1 MAIIDMNSVGKF
13 FLLAVLVTS
22 CAGTS
27 PYIDDEFRMPDIQ
40 WRPVPLWFWNNAT
53 VTGEQALDQLTRMVD
68 TDYYGGCAI
77 LPFGEDFQPEYLSD
91 EYFNL
96 YGAVVDLA
104 REKGAQMSIYD
115 EYGFPSGSMGAINGD
130 GVRRFAD
137 NHPGHTIKRL
147 DKFEYETMPSS
158 SFSVQLGSDGTRMAT
173 VAMDKST
180 GEVIS
185 LSDCISDRGL
195 VKWDTPA
202 EGEWTVM
209 DFLCVDSGDP
219 NVDYLSPESVKLF
232 VDGTHEQYYRRFGKD
247 FGTVITSTF
256 FDEPT
261 LYRADGR
268 IWTDS
273 FNDTFQR
280 RYGFSPETFYP
291 ALWYSIGDKTASV
304 RNMMFGTRA
313 QMYAEGFMKTIS
325 DWASEHGILSTGH
338 QDQEEILNTVSVSG
352 DLLLDGKYMTMP
364 GIDKIGGDR
373 PAEHFYK
380 VVSSSACNWDH
391 DRVMS
396 ETFGAMGNISFDT
409 MYRIAVE
416 QYTKGINN
424 LIPHAFWY
432 NDDNVTFLPELST
445 RNPIYRDSLPEF
457 NQFLSRLNYILAR
470 PGRHIADIA
479 LLYPIQ
485 TLQAGHHLDGEMHW
499 YLGGVTIPG
508 TDYSTVSR
516 ILTDELGTDFTYLHP
531 EVIDGKCIVQDGK
544 LVLTNKINTESYSV
558 IVLPGVSVISTGN
571 MARIHEAWEQGVR
584 VIFTTTTPHKCAD
597 LDGSDGA
604 ICATVERMLH
614 SEGNPALFVAEPSA
628 EAIREALQGV
638 RPDVSFN
645 FGGELNYIHKVIG
658 GKDVFLFGNIDSD
671 TKKSV
676 ITFARKPG
684 KCFWM
689 DPHTGDI
696 SPAVISRGGD
706 GTFRTELTLAPSH
719 GMFLISR

>member
-1 MAIIDMNSVGKF
+1 MKAVWKF
-13 FLLAVLVTS
+13 CLLTALATS
-22 CAGTS
+22 CVAVS
-27 PYIDDEFRMPDIQ
+27 PYSDEEFRMPDIQ
-40 WRPVPLWFWNNAT
+40 WRPTPLWFWNNAT
-53 VTGEQALDQLTRMVD
+53 VTWEQALGQLERMVG
-68 TDYYGGCAI
+68 TDFYGGCAI

-96 YGAVVDLA
+96 YGAVIDLA
-104 REKGAQMSIYD
+104 REKGAQMSVYD
-115 EYGFPSGSMGAINGD
+115 EYGFPSGSMGAINGN

-137 NHPGHTIKRL
+137 SHPGHTIKRL
-147 DKFEYETMPSS
+147 DKFEYETKPSS
-158 SFSVQLGSDGTRMAT
+158 AFSVQLSSDGTRMAT

-185 LSDCISDRGL
+185 LSDCISDSGRL
-195 VKWDTPA
+195 NWNTPPA
-202 EGEWTVM
+202 GEWTVM

-219 NVDYLSPESVKLF
+219 NVDYLSPGSVRLF
-232 VDGTHEQYYRRFGKD
+232 VDDTHEQYYRRFGKD
-247 FGTVITSTF
+247 FGTVITSSF

-268 IWTDS
+268 IWTES
-273 FNDTFQR
+273 FNDRFQQ

-291 ALWYSIGDKTASV
+291 ALWYSIGDRTAAA

-325 DWASEHGILSTGH
+325 DWASEHKIVSTGH

-352 DLLLDGKYMTMP
+352 DLMLDGKYMTMP

-373 PAEHFYK
+373 LAEHFYK

-391 DRVMS
+391 DKVMS

-409 MYRIAVE
+409 MCRIAVE
-416 QYTKGINN
+416 QYSKGINN

-445 RNPIYRDSLPEF
+445 RNPLYRDSLPEF

-485 TLQAGHHLDGEMHW
+485 TLQAGHHFDGELNW
-499 YLGGVTIPG
+499 YLGSVTIPG
-508 TDYSTVSR
+508 TDYSTISR
-516 ILTDELGTDFTYLHP
+516 ILTDELGRDFTYLHP
-531 EVIDGKCIVQDGK
+531 EAIDEKCIIQDGK
-544 LVLTNKINTESYSV
+544 LVLTNEINTESFSV
-558 IVLPGVSVISTGN
+558 IILPGVSVISAGN
-571 MARIHEAWEQGVR
+571 MIKIHEAWRQGVR
-584 VIFTTTTPHKCAD
+584 VIFTTTTPNKCAD
-597 LDGSDGA
+597 LNGSDDV
-604 ICATVERMLH
+604 ICATVEQMLN
-614 SEGNPALFVAEPSA
+614 SKNNPALFVAEPSA
-628 EAIREALQGV
+628 EAVREAFQDV
-638 RPDVSFN
+638 CPDVAFN
-645 FGGELNYIHKVIG
+645 PGGELNYIHKIIG
-658 GKDVFLFGNIDSD
+658 GKNVFLFGNIDSAP
-671 TKKSV
+671 KESV
-676 ITFARKPG
+676 ITFAGKPG
-684 KCFWM
+684 RCVWM

-696 SPAVISRGGD
+696 SPAVISRNGD

-719 GMFLISR
+719 GMFLVSR

>member
-1 MAIIDMNSVGKF
+1 MKAIWKS
-13 FLLAVLVTS
+13 LLVAALATS
-22 CAGTS
+22 CVSNS
-27 PYIDDEFRMPDIQ
+27 PFSKDEFRLPDIQ

-53 VTGEQALDQLTRMVD
+53 VTRDQAIDQLTRMVD

-77 LPFGEDFQPEYLSD
+77 LPFGKDFQPEYLSD
-91 EYFNL
+91 EYFDL
-96 YGAVVDLA
+96 YGAIIDLA
-104 REKGAQMSIYD
+104 REKGAQMSMYD
-115 EYGFPSGSMGAINGD
+115 EYGFPSGNMGTINGN

-147 DKFEYETMPSS
+147 DKFEYETEPSS
-158 SFSVQLGSDGTRMAT
+158 TFSMQLGSGGKRMAT

-185 LSDCISDRGL
+185 LAGCISESGML
-195 VKWDTPA
+195 VWDTPS

-232 VDGTHEQYYRRFGKD
+232 VDDTHEQYYKRFSKD

-261 LYRADGR
+261 LYRGDGR

-273 FNDTFQR
+273 FNDVFEQK
-280 RYGFSPETFYP
+280 YGMSPETFYP
-291 ALWYSIGDKTASV
+291 ALWYPVGDKTAAV

-313 QMYAEGFMKTIS
+313 QMYAEGFMKTIA
-325 DWASEHGILSTGH
+325 DWATEHGILSTGH

-352 DLLLDGKYMTMP
+352 DLLLDGKYMSMP

-391 DRVMS
+391 AKVMS
-396 ETFGAMGNISFDT
+396 ETFGAMGNIPFDT
-409 MYRIAVE
+409 MYSVAVE

-432 NDDNVTFLPELST
+432 NDDKVTFLPELST
-445 RNPIYRDSLPEF
+445 RNPIYRDSLPDF
-457 NQFLSRLNYILAR
+457 NRFLSRLNYILAR
-470 PGRHIADIA
+470 PGRHVADVA

-485 TLQAGHHLDGEMHW
+485 TLQAGHHLDGELHR

-516 ILTDELGTDFTYLHP
+516 ILTDELGTDFTYIHP
-531 EVIDGKCIVQDGK
+531 QVLDEKCSMQGGR
-544 LVLTNKINTESYSV
+544 LVMANEINTESYSA
-558 IVLPGVSVISTGN
+558 IVLPGVGVISAGN
-571 MARIHEAWEQGVR
+571 MAKIHEAWEQGVR
-584 VIFTTTTPHKCAD
+584 VIFTTQMPSKCAD
-597 LDGSDGA
+597 LDGSDDA
-604 ICATVERMLH
+604 IKATVEQMLH
-614 SEGNPALFVAEPSA
+614 SESNPAVFVAEPTA

-638 RPDVSFN
+638 RLDVAFN
-645 FGGELNYIHKVIG
+645 PGGELNYIHKVIE
-658 GKDVFLFGNIDSD
+658 GKDVYLFGNIDSMP
-671 TKKSV
+671 KESV
-676 ITFARKPG
+676 ITFASKPG

-689 DPHTGDI
+689 DPHTGDTT
-696 SPAVISRGGD
+696 PAVISRLSD
-706 GTFRTELTLAPSH
+706 GTFRAELTLSPSH

>member
-1 MAIIDMNSVGKF
+1 MKSVGKF
-13 FLLAVLVTS
+13 LGIAVLMSS
-22 CAGTS
+22 CAANS
-27 PYIDDEFRMPDIQ
+27 PYSDEEFRLPDIQ

-53 VTGEQALDQLTRMVD
+53 VTGEQALVQLARMVD
-68 TDYYGGCAI
+68 TDFYGGCAI
-77 LPFGEDFQPEYLSD
+77 VPFGKDFQPDYLSD
-91 EYFNL
+91 EYFNI
-96 YGAVVDLA
+96 YGAVIDFA

-115 EYGFPSGSMGAINGD
+115 EYGFPSGSMGAINGN
-130 GVRRFAD
+130 GVSRFAD

-147 DKFEYETMPSS
+147 DKFEYGTRPSS
-158 SFSVQLGSDGTRMAT
+158 ALRIQLGSGGKRMAT
-173 VAMDKST
+173 VAMDKNT

-185 LSDCISDRGL
+185 LSECISDSGL
-195 VKWDTPA
+195 LEWNTPA

-219 NVDYLSPESVKLF
+219 NVDYLSSESVKLF
-232 VDGTHEQYYRRFGKD
+232 VDDTHEQYYRRFGSD

-268 IWTDS
+268 IWTES
-273 FNDTFQR
+273 FNDRFQKE
-280 RYGFSPETFYP
+280 YGLSPETLYP
-291 ALWYSIGDKTASV
+291 ALWYSIGDGTTAA

-313 QMYAEGFMKTIS
+313 RMYAEGFMKTIA
-325 DWASEHGILSTGH
+325 DWATEHRILSTGH
-338 QDQEEILNTVSVSG
+338 QDQEEVLNTVSVSG
-352 DLLLDGKYMTMP
+352 DLMLDGKYMTMP

-391 DRVMS
+391 DKVMS

-432 NDDNVTFLPELST
+432 NDDDVTFLPELST
-445 RNPIYRDSLPEF
+445 RNPIYCDSLPDF
-457 NQFLSRLNYILAR
+457 NKFLSRLNYILAR
-470 PGRHIADIA
+470 PGRHIADVA

-485 TLQAGHHLDGEMHW
+485 TLQAGHHFDGELHW

-508 TDYSTVSR
+508 TDYSTISR

-531 EVIDGKCIVQDGK
+531 EVIDGKCDIRDGR
-544 LVLTNKINTESYSV
+544 LVLTNEINTESYSV
-558 IVLPGVSVISTGN
+558 IILPGVSVISVGN
-571 MARIHEAWEQGVR
+571 MAKIHEAWKRGVR

-597 LDGSDGA
+597 PDGSDDA

-614 SEGNPALFVAEPSA
+614 SENNPALFVAAPSA
-628 EAIREALQGV
+628 ETVREALQDI
-638 RPDVSFN
+638 RLDVAFN
-645 FGGELNYIHKVIG
+645 SGGELNCIHKVIG
-658 GKDVFLFGNIDSD
+658 GKNVFLFGNIDS
-671 TKKSV
+671 TPKASV
-676 ITFARKPG
+676 ITFAGNPG
-684 KCFWM
+684 KCVWM
-689 DPHTGDI
+689 DPHTGDV
-696 SPAVISRGGD
+696 SPAVISRNSD
-706 GTFRTELTLAPSH
+706 RTYCTELTLAPSR